1 MAILRSVI
9 QNLYDVLLQVFQR
22 TAQHVVVHQGHL
34 QVSPGLDS
42 FQVKVVHEDEVGGG
56 DAKLAQ
62 EVGDLCAQGEVSTR
76 DVHQRE
82 EEGRAHWGSGGLR
95 EGKNNSGMKLL
106 SSSQLCTCTQQV
118 LSHS

>member
-9 QNLYDVLLQVFQR
+9 QNLYDVLLQVLQR

-42 FQVKVVHEDEVGGG
+42 GQVKVVHEDEVGGG

-62 EVGDLCAQGEVSTR
+62 EVGDLCAQGEVSAR